1 MGINKINEGG
11 QNKHKYNIF
20 SSGIKTLKDMKGKN
34 KEKIVITSKNTNNKN
49 DKFFEE
55 LKKKRMMGNK

>member
-1 MGINKINEGG
+1 
-11 QNKHKYNIF
+11 
-20 SSGIKTLKDMKGKN
+20 MKGKN